1 VSRMRRFR
9 SKQEAPRTGP
19 STVVG
24 AWLRATLLDQRELA
38 RRLNPAL
45 NKGKPG
51 WNDDEPAVAEAMCEI
66 AVREYF
72 GGDYDVRAITS
83 FVSGMRSRIHSVAPP
98 GQLETEALIRSA
110 LGETDVVTDDI
121 KPLQKFVIRIS
132 VLGLARILLDWD
144 EATIDQRIV
153 EGERVA
159 FERGWNPPL
168 AA

>member
-1 VSRMRRFR
+1 MSRMRRFQ
-9 SKQEAPRTGP
+9 SKQEAPRMGP

-24 AWLRATLLDQRELA
+24 GWLRATLLDQRELA
-38 RRLNPAL
+38 RRLNTAL
-45 NKGKPG
+45 NNGKPG
-51 WNDDEPAVAEAMCEI
+51 WNDDEPAVAEAMCEL

-98 GQLETEALIRSA
+98 GQLETEAVIRSA
-110 LGETDVVTDDI
+110 LGEADVVTDDI
-121 KPLQKFVIRIS
+121 KPLQKYVIRNS
-132 VLGLARILLDWD
+132 VLIQARLLLGWD
-144 EATIDQRIV
+144 EATVDQRIA

>member
-1 VSRMRRFR
+1 MRRFR
-9 SKQEAPRTGP
+9 SKQGALAPGP

-38 RRLNPAL
+38 RRLNSAL
-45 NKGKPG
+45 NNGKPG
-51 WNDDEPAVAEAMCEI
+51 WNDDEPAVVEAMCEL

-72 GGDYDVRAITS
+72 GGDYDVRAITL

-121 KPLQKFVIRIS
+121 KPLQRYVIRGS
-132 VLGLARILLDWD
+132 VLGLARILLGWD
-144 EATIDQRIV
+144 EATVDQRIV

-159 FERGWNPPL
+159 FARGWNPPL